1 MSNKT
6 QLNQLSKREILESL
20 FERQQQDNS
29 TLNRLVL
36 AVALAAGLKPEDVAK
51 KFTDAVATGAF
62 ADEFNKTL
70 HSEFE
75 ARAQKTTESE
85 SASEIVTEEA
95 EAVEGK
101 SDTN

>member
-36 AVALAAGLKPEDVAK
+36 AVALSAGLDAKEVAK

-62 ADEFNKTL
+62 ADEFNKAL

-75 ARAQKTTESE
+75 ARAQKSSTE
-85 SASEIVTEEA
+85 AEEA
-95 EAVEGK
+95 SSLPIDDVSAGHNHE
-101 SDTN
+101 

>member
-36 AVALAAGLKPEDVAK
+36 AVALAAGLKPEEVAK
-51 KFTDAVATGAF
+51 KFMDAVATGTF

-75 ARAQKTTESE
+75 ARASSKAESGAVE
-85 SASEIVTEEA
+85 
-95 EAVEGK
+95 EAVEV
-101 SDTN
+101 SPTNGSRQETN

>member
-36 AVALAAGLKPEDVAK
+36 AVALAAGLDAKEVAK

-75 ARAQKTTESE
+75 ARASEKASLETEST
-85 SASEIVTEEA
+85 STEISSNTE
-95 EAVEGK
+95 VGTV
-101 SDTN
+101 SN